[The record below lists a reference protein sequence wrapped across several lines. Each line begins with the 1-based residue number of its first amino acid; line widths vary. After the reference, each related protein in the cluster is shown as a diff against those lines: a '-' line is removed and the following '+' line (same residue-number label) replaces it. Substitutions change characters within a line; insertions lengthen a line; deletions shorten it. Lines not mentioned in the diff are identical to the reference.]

1 MKSCDENMYDDN
13 GPASDSSVEVVGSK
27 IRVHSTWS
35 AVGGGRGGGSV
46 ERIDEYEMSSKELY
60 IRKWRVANAL
70 GRRRDWEYEIGEADR
85 GRDSGAGGAGGGK
98 RQFRPRPRMSNQRRQ
113 QPPFEDSP
121 DKTLEYIDKVLEK
134 GGYDTWGTRG
144 VRTPGEGFRHLTQGG
159 VQLGRSPG
167 RACLRP
173 CASASTSLPG
183 LLPDS

>member
-1 MKSCDENMYDDN
+1 
-13 GPASDSSVEVVGSK
+13 
-27 IRVHSTWS
+27 
-35 AVGGGRGGGSV
+35 
-46 ERIDEYEMSSKELY
+46 
-60 IRKWRVANAL
+60 
-70 GRRRDWEYEIGEADR
+70 
-85 GRDSGAGGAGGGK
+85 
-98 RQFRPRPRMSNQRRQ
+98 MSNLLRRPT

-121 DKTLEYIDKVLEK
+121 DKTLEHIDKVREK

-183 LLPDS
+183 LLPARYPGSRSARETPVSQAAPGSVRLAQMRSAQRARAEKEQELDQAFSAPPQWWQSAQAQQRSAQLALWAQQAFSKDALENLALALPPLADEAARHGRALPEP